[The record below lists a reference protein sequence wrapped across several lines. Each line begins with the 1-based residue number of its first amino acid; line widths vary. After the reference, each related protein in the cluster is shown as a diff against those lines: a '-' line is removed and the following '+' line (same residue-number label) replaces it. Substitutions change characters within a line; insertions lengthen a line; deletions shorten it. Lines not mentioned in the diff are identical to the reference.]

1 MYEITG
7 PEQKRPNN
15 FQDALHNA
23 NFKKTLLKLVTSTW
37 GEEKY
42 VTILQHKELRVNCE
56 DTCFLHCVEKVVKKR
71 EKWLKQKING
81 YGVTTRKLTQR
92 YFFMLD
98 I

>member
-71 EKWLKQKING
+71 EK
-81 YGVTTRKLTQR
+81 
-92 YFFMLD
+92 
-98 I
+98 